1 MPTSTIKKANIA
13 APKIGKAQSNGMSK
27 KRLEIFKT
35 YKIYIGGKFPRT
47 ESGRYYLAENK
58 AKEVLANVCL
68 SSRKDFREAV
78 VAARNAQGDWGSRAA
93 FNRGQILYR
102 IAEMLEGR
110 KVQFVEEL
118 MQQDATKADAENEVL
133 LSIDRL
139 IYYAGWCDKFQQLYS
154 AVNPVASSHFN
165 FSVPEPTGVVSI
177 IAPQNTSLLGLVSVI
192 APVIAGGNTC
202 VLLASFTKPLCA
214 VTFAEVLNSSDVPG
228 GVVNVLTGKIPELAS
243 YFAEHMDVNAIVFCE
258 ADTDIQKMIQE
269 KASLNLKRVVL
280 YNKINWL
287 SDNGQSPYLIM
298 DTQEIK
304 TTWHPIENIGG
315 GKAGY

>member
-1 MPTSTIKKANIA
+1 MESTLKRPIS
-13 APKIGKAQSNGMSK
+13 KIGKVQSNGMSK
-27 KRLEIFKT
+27 KRLEILKT

-47 ESGRYYLAENK
+47 ESGRYYIAENSDNEK
-58 AKEVLANVCL
+58 LANVCL

-78 VAARNAQGDWGSRAA
+78 VAARNAFGDWGTRAA

-110 KVQFVEEL
+110 KAQFIDEL
-118 MQQDATKADAENEVL
+118 IKQDATKEEAENEVL

-177 IAPQNTSLLGLVSVI
+177 IAPQGSSLLGLVSVI

-202 VLLASFTKPLCA
+202 IVLASYSKPLCA
-214 VTFAEVLNSSDVPG
+214 VTLAEVLNSSDVPG
-228 GVVNVLTGKIPELAS
+228 GVVNILTGKIAELAP
-243 YFAEHMDVNAIVFCE
+243 YFADHMDVNALVFCE
-258 ADTDIQKMIQE
+258 NDADTQKMIQE

-280 YNKINWL
+280 YNKLIWL
-287 SDNGQSPYLIM
+287 TDNGQSPYLIM

-315 GKAGY
+315 AKSGY

>member
-1 MPTSTIKKANIA
+1 MAEAIIKKPIA
-13 APKIGKAQSNGMSK
+13 KIEKAQSNGAPK
-27 KRLEIFKT
+27 KRLEILKT

-47 ESGRYYLAENK
+47 ESGRYYSPENSS
-58 AKEVLANVCL
+58 KEKLANVCL

-110 KVQFVEEL
+110 KAQFIDEL
-118 MQQDATKADAENEVL
+118 IKQDATKEEAENEVL

-154 AVNPVASSHFN
+154 TVNPVASSHFN

-177 IAPQNTSLLGLVSVI
+177 IAPQSSSLLGLVSVI

-202 VLLASFTKPLCA
+202 VVLASFTRPLCA

-228 GVVNVLTGKIPELAS
+228 GVINILTGKVSDLAS
-243 YFAEHMDVNAIVFCE
+243 YFADHMDVNAFVFCE
-258 ADTDIQKMIQE
+258 KDADTQKMIQE

-287 SDNGQSPYLIM
+287 TENGQSPYFIM

-315 GKAGY
+315 AKAGY

>member
-1 MPTSTIKKANIA
+1 MAETTIKKPIA
-13 APKIGKAQSNGMSK
+13 KIEKAQSNGAPK
-27 KRLEIFKT
+27 KRLEILKT

-47 ESGRYYLAENK
+47 ESGRYYSPENA
-58 AKEVLANVCL
+58 AKEKLANICL

-110 KVQFVEEL
+110 KAQFIEEL
-118 MQQDATKADAENEVL
+118 VRQDATRQEAENEVL

-154 AVNPVASSHFN
+154 TVNPVASSHFN
-165 FSVPEPTGVVSI
+165 FSTPEPTGVVSI
-177 IAPQNTSLLGLVSVI
+177 IAPQDSSLLGLVSVI

-202 VLLASFTKPLCA
+202 VVLASAARPLCA

-228 GVVNVLTGKIPELAS
+228 GVVNILTGKMAELVP
-243 YFAEHMDVNAIVFCE
+243 YFADHMDVNALVFCE
-258 ADTDIQKMIQE
+258 KDADTQKMIQE
-269 KASLNLKRVVL
+269 KAAMNLKRVVL

-287 SDNGQSPYLIM
+287 TGNGQSPYFIM

-315 GKAGY
+315 AKAGY

>member
-1 MPTSTIKKANIA
+1 MSTATIKKPIA
-13 APKIGKAQSNGMSK
+13 KIEKAQSNGTSK
-27 KRLEIFKT
+27 KRLEILKT

-47 ESGRYYLAENK
+47 ESGRYYVPENAGREK
-58 AKEVLANVCL
+58 LGNICL

-78 VAARNAQGDWGSRAA
+78 VAARNAQGDWAAKAA

-110 KVQFVEEL
+110 KAQFVDEL
-118 MQQDATKADAENEVL
+118 IRQDATKEDAANEVET
-133 LSIDRL
+133 SIDRL

-154 AVNPVASSHFN
+154 TVNPVASSHFN
-165 FSVPEPTGVVSI
+165 FSVPEPTGVVSV
-177 IAPQNTSLLGLVSVI
+177 IAPQNTSLLGLVSTI

-202 VLLASFTKPLCA
+202 IVLASYSKPLCA
-214 VTFAEVLNSSDVPG
+214 VTFPEVLNSSDVPG
-228 GVVNVLTGKIPELAS
+228 GVVNILTGKITELIS
-243 YFAEHMDVNAIVFCE
+243 YFADHMDVNALVFCE
-258 ADTDIQKMIQE
+258 KDADLQKAIQE
-269 KASLNLKRVVL
+269 KASMNLKRVVL

-287 SDNGQSPYLIM
+287 TENGQSPYFIM

-315 GKAGY
+315 AKAGY

>member
-1 MPTSTIKKANIA
+1 MSTITKNASLSKLDNAKNNGK
-13 APKIGKAQSNGMSK
+13 PKM
-27 KRLEIFKT
+27 RLEILKT

-47 ESGRYYLAENK
+47 ESGRYYSPENA
-58 AKEVLANVCL
+58 AKEKLANVCL

-78 VAARNAQGDWGSRAA
+78 VAGRNAQGDWASRPA

-110 KVQFVEEL
+110 KAQFIEEL
-118 MQQDATKADAENEVL
+118 IKQDSTKAEAENEVL

-177 IAPQNTSLLGLVSVI
+177 IAPQDSSLLGLVSAV

-202 VLLASFTKPLCA
+202 IVLSSFSKPLCA

-228 GVVNVLTGKIPELAS
+228 GVVNILTGKVAELAS
-243 YFAEHMDVNAIVFCE
+243 YFADHMDVNAMVFCDDD
-258 ADTDIQKMIQE
+258 AAMQKTIQE
-269 KASLNLKRVVL
+269 KASINLKRVVL

-287 SDNGQSPYLIM
+287 SDNGQSPYFIM

-315 GKAGY
+315 AKAGY